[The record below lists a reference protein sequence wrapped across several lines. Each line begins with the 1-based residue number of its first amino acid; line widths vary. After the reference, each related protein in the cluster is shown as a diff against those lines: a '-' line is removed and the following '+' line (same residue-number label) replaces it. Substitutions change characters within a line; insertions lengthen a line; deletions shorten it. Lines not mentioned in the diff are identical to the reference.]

1 MPLYYA
7 ECQMTEREND
17 MTNTLKQLLVAGI
30 IIYFTIVFKLL
41 KKRRLQLKYSLL
53 WMVMGIIMA
62 LLVLFPKLL
71 NLLCDL
77 FGIVGTMNGLFCF
90 SIGFIL
96 MLLMSLT
103 SIVSRQSYRITR
115 LVQENALLEK
125 KIRDLELEKNK
136 KSSIID

>member
-1 MPLYYA
+1 
-7 ECQMTEREND
+7 MTEREND

>member
-1 MPLYYA
+1 
-7 ECQMTEREND
+7 MTEREND

-136 KSSIID
+136 KSFP